1 MMEINLAPL
10 LNLEEQVAKLP
21 EVGAPLLNRA
31 RQIQDDAH
39 ALIAVHKHM
48 CDDFDDL
55 VAEIQELWTKEERDG
70 TIF

>member
-1 MMEINLAPL
+1 MEINLTPL
-10 LNLEEQVAKLP
+10 LDLEMQVAKLP

>member
-1 MMEINLAPL
+1 MEINLTLL

-21 EVGAPLLNRA
+21 EVGTPLLNRA

-48 CDDFDDL
+48 CHDFDDL

>member
-10 LNLEEQVAKLP
+10 LDLESQVAKLP
-21 EVGAPLLNRA
+21 EVGTPLLNRA

-55 VAEIQELWTKEERDG
+55 VAEIQELWSKEERDG